1 MQVQPLSNSVSSAVP
16 VAGAAAVLLGKQ
28 GESAQSTVLAPVEG
42 VSYSASVQNGPRPVA
57 DTYENPSRNRSSSA
71 SSPAS
76 APETVAEAG
85 ADKEPS
91 AAAAESSAPQQ
102 QRQQQQEEAEL
113 ELVRELKQRDQEVRA
128 HEQAHA
134 AVGGQLA
141 GGATYTYQQGPDGVR
156 YAVGGEVQ
164 IDMSSVPNDPQATL
178 DKMQLVQRAALAPA
192 EPSSQD
198 RQVAAQAGQVAAQA
212 MAEIAQERQDRR
224 VAETEA
230 REQAAAA
237 TREELE
243 AARKEQKKAD
253 EKEQEEQR
261 VSAAEQMAEYNAK
274 MRRINEYLLEITV
287 PAPVTAGQILDDVV

>member
-71 SSPAS
+71 SSPA
-76 APETVAEAG
+76 AET
-85 ADKEPS
+85 
-91 AAAAESSAPQQ
+91 AESSAPRQ

-164 IDMSSVPNDPQATL
+164 IDMSKVPNDPQATL

-253 EKEQEEQR
+253 EKEQEEQQ

>member
-28 GESAQSTVLAPVEG
+28 GESAQSAVLAPVEG

-57 DTYENPSRNRSSSA
+57 DTYENPSRNRASSA
-71 SSPAS
+71 SSPA
-76 APETVAEAG
+76 PETAP
-85 ADKEPS
+85 DKEPS
-91 AAAAESSAPQQ
+91 AATAESSAPRQ

-164 IDMSSVPNDPQATL
+164 IDMSKVPNDPQATL

>member
-1 MQVQPLSNSVSSAVP
+1 MQVQPLSNSMSSAVP

-28 GESAQSTVLAPVEG
+28 GESQSAVLAPVEG
-42 VSYSASVQNGPRPVA
+42 VSYSAAAQNGSRPVA
-57 DTYENPSRNRSSSA
+57 DTYEKPSPNRA
-71 SSPAS
+71 A
-76 APETVAEAG
+76 AVAVADTVAETG
-85 ADKEPS
+85 TDQEPWAVS
-91 AAAAESSAPQQ
+91 AQKPQQ

-164 IDMSSVPNDPQATL
+164 IDTSKVTNDPQATL

>member
-71 SSPAS
+71 SSPVSEA
-76 APETVAEAG
+76 VAETG

-91 AAAAESSAPQQ
+91 AATAESSAPQQ
-102 QRQQQQEEAEL
+102 KQQQQQEEAEL

-164 IDMSSVPNDPQATL
+164 IDMSKVPNDPQATL

-212 MAEIAQERQDRR
+212 MADIAQERQDRR

-230 REQAAAA
+230 REQAAVA

>member
-57 DTYENPSRNRSSSA
+57 DTYENPSRTCSSSA
-71 SSPAS
+71 SSPA
-76 APETVAEAG
+76 AVT
-85 ADKEPS
+85 
-91 AAAAESSAPQQ
+91 AESSARPQQ
-102 QRQQQQEEAEL
+102 LQQQQEEAEL

-164 IDMSSVPNDPQATL
+164 IDMSKVPNDPQATL

-243 AARKEQKKAD
+243 AAR
-253 EKEQEEQR
+253 
-261 VSAAEQMAEYNAK
+261 
-274 MRRINEYLLEITV
+274 
-287 PAPVTAGQILDDVV
+287 

>member
-1 MQVQPLSNSVSSAVP
+1 MLIKNLQLQL
-16 VAGAAAVLLGKQ
+16 
-28 GESAQSTVLAPVEG
+28 
-42 VSYSASVQNGPRPVA
+42 QNR
-57 DTYENPSRNRSSSA
+57 R
-71 SSPAS
+71 
-76 APETVAEAG
+76 
-85 ADKEPS
+85 
-91 AAAAESSAPQQ
+91 APQQ
-102 QRQQQQEEAEL
+102 KQQQQQEEAEL

-164 IDMSSVPNDPQATL
+164 IDMSKVPNDPQATL

-212 MAEIAQERQDRR
+212 MADIAQERQDRR

-230 REQAAAA
+230 REQAAVA

-287 PAPVTAGQILDDVV
+287 PAPVTAGQILG

>member
-71 SSPAS
+71 SSPA
-76 APETVAEAG
+76 PETA

-91 AAAAESSAPQQ
+91 VATAESFAPRQ

-113 ELVRELKQRDQEVRA
+113 EQVRELKQRDQEVRA

-164 IDMSSVPNDPQATL
+164 IDMSKVPNDPQATL

-274 MRRINEYLLEITV
+274 MRRINEYLLEITI